1 MAASTTL
8 VIAISQVNRLFS
20 KKLVNLTEYQICN
33 ISNYGNK
40 NKNKKNYKK
49 KYSKPYV
56 SRNPTESKHTSQSN
70 LTFEDDFEKG
80 DEAKKTTKRKDF
92 FMDRLHAVM
101 RGGSGGYGLARYG
114 GIGGDGGNVIIKAS
128 KTATLENIKASYPQQ
143 RFKAADGK
151 PCKKLAL
158 LGEKGEDLVLEVP
171 LGITVEHQNKI
182 IGDLD
187 EEGMEFIVAKGG
199 SGGSPANGFLGVKGE
214 TKTVDLNLKLIA
226 DIGLVGFPN
235 AGKST
240 FGSAVT
246 TSGGW
251 KIADYPF
258 TTIKPRIAW
267 MDYKDGRKVAVA
279 DLPGLIEGAWENVG
293 MGHRF
298 LKHIERTKLLLFLV
312 DINGFQLNTRFPFR
326 DPIETILILNREVE
340 MYKHHL
346 VDKPAVLALNKIDCD
361 HDGSIV
367 KDIIERIKSL
377 PDSISNYPSDLQPHK
392 LIQFEDILTISTKEG
407 TNILNAK
414 LRLREILDTHFVAE
428 IEYPLDKWQH
438 DMTEHR
444 KIDKTA

>member
-1 MAASTTL
+1 MATKT
-8 VIAISQVNRLFS
+8 R
-20 KKLVNLTEYQICN
+20 T
-33 ISNYGNK
+33 
-40 NKNKKNYKK
+40 KKNYKK

-279 DLPGLIEGAWENVG
+279 DLPGLIEGAWDNVG

>member
-1 MAASTTL
+1 M
-8 VIAISQVNRLFS
+8 
-20 KKLVNLTEYQICN
+20 
-33 ISNYGNK
+33 
-40 NKNKKNYKK
+40 
-49 KYSKPYV
+49 
-56 SRNPTESKHTSQSN
+56 
-70 LTFEDDFEKG
+70 
-80 DEAKKTTKRKDF
+80 
-92 FMDRLHAVM
+92 
-101 RGGSGGYGLARYG
+101 
-114 GIGGDGGNVIIKAS
+114 
-128 KTATLENIKASYPQQ
+128 
-143 RFKAADGK
+143 
-151 PCKKLAL
+151 
-158 LGEKGEDLVLEVP
+158 LEVP

-279 DLPGLIEGAWENVG
+279 DLPGLIEGAWDNVG

-367 KDIIERIKSL
+367 EDIIERIKSL